1 MSKDGKRIGLALSGG
16 GYRAAAYHL
25 GTFRALY
32 KMGLLDKVD
41 VISSV
46 SGGSI
51 IAAYYLLH
59 KNEPFEQIEQT
70 FRKCMAHSPLWGI
83 ILNLISVI
91 LFPVLLGVII
101 SWWFLFLYI
110 LLYWGFRLIPSSKW
124 ITLYYDKLFFK
135 NKRLKDFPDSPIA
148 GINSTNVATGR
159 LFTFSK
165 QDVGGYDYKENGK
178 SIIKGQDIP
187 ISFAVASSTCVPSI
201 FSPNIIAKRYY
212 EEGKYKGTLLIDGGL
227 YDNQGAYILTE
238 STNELYRV
246 ENVVISDAGNTRPN
260 TKRVHNTICLM
271 LQSIEVLMNRIRA
284 IQIRNN
290 IYTSTKKNSAYYAY
304 VSLIWSEWNSMVE
317 RFINNIKNEDVSELV
332 LSAHGISLDD
342 VRAFRKNSD
351 KDAKLRIEKCFK
363 KSIGWQELLDK
374 APSKEFHN
382 AALSVGTNLTPLS
395 GKKIDA
401 LSAHSEWLTELQ
413 IKTYLPH
420 LLQTKKE

>member
-1 MSKDGKRIGLALSGG
+1 MSKNGKRIGLALSGG

-25 GTFRALY
+25 GTLRALH
-32 KMGLLDKVD
+32 KMNLLDKID

-59 KNEPFEQIEQT
+59 KNEPFEQIEKS
-70 FRKCMAHSPLWGI
+70 FRKCIAHSPLWGA
-83 ILNLISVI
+83 ILNVVVVL
-91 LFPVLLGVII
+91 LLPVLLGAMV

-110 LLYWGFRLIPSSKW
+110 LLYWGFYLIPSSKW
-124 ITLYYDKLFFK
+124 IILYYNRLFFK
-135 NKRLKDFPDSPIA
+135 NKRLKDFPDYPIV

-165 QDVGGYDYKENGK
+165 QDVGGYDYKENGI
-178 SIIKGQDIP
+178 SIINGQEIP

-201 FSPNIIAKRYY
+201 FSPIIIAEQYY
-212 EEGKYKGTLLIDGGL
+212 EKGKYKKTLLIDGGL

-238 STNELYRV
+238 STNKLYRV

-260 TKRVHNTICLM
+260 TRRVHNTICLM
-271 LQSIEVLMNRIRA
+271 QQSIEVLMNRIRT

-290 IYTSTKKNSAYYAY
+290 IYSSTKKKSAYYAY
-304 VSLIWSEWNSMVE
+304 VSLIWVEWNSMYE
-317 RFINNIKNEDVSELV
+317 RFLNNIKNGDVSELV
-332 LSAHGISLDD
+332 LSAHGISLED
-342 VRAFRKNSD
+342 VRTFRETSD
-351 KDAKLRIEKCFK
+351 KDARLRIEKCFK
-363 KSIGWQELLDK
+363 ESIGWQELLNK
-374 APSKEFHN
+374 APSKELHDI
-382 AALSVGTNLTPLS
+382 ALSVGTNLTPLS
-395 GKKIDA
+395 REKIDA

-420 LLQTKKE
+420 LLQVNKE